1 MKRTVIVILCGL
13 LAAFMSGSC
22 SKDSGE
28 NGAGK
33 QAAVTKEASQ
43 KDAPVE
49 LSYSIFFPPSHAQCK
64 AGIAWAQEIEK
75 RTGGAVKINI
85 FPGGTLTNANE
96 CYDGVVNGISDLG
109 MSCFAYTRGRFPVME
124 AADLPLGYPNGKA
137 ATRTVNDYYEQMK
150 PKELD
155 DVHVLYIHA
164 HGPGLLHTKKPVKTL
179 EDLKGMK
186 IRSTGL
192 SAKVVEAL
200 GGVPVAM
207 PQGGT
212 YEALQKGVV
221 EGTFTPIETLKGWK
235 QAEVVNYTTDCHVV
249 GYTTAMFVV
258 MNKKKWDSLPPD
270 IQKTFTEVSKE
281 WITVHG
287 NAWDEADREGRAYT
301 EELGNSIIELSEEEG
316 LRWKDAVETVI
327 RDYVQTAKEKG
338 VDGDKA
344 VALLRGLIASYT
356 EEK

>member
-1 MKRTVIVILCGL
+1 MKNTAKGIVLVLFVL
-13 LAAFMSGSC
+13 LLSVSC
-22 SKDSGE
+22 SKTTE
-28 NGAGK
+28 EKAAPEK
-33 QAAVTKEASQ
+33 QPATQEQAQKEA
-43 KDAPVE
+43 ATE

-64 AGIAWAQEIEK
+64 AGIAWADEIQK
-75 RTGGAVKINI
+75 RTSGAVKINI
-85 FPGGTLTNANE
+85 FPGGTLTSANE
-96 CYDGVVNGISDLG
+96 CYDGVVNGISDIG

-124 AADLPLGYPNGKA
+124 AIDLPLGYTTGMA
-137 ATRTVNDYYEQMK
+137 ATLCANDYYAEMK

-164 HGPGLLHTKKPVKTL
+164 HGPGLLHTKKPVNTL

-221 EGTFTPIETLKGWK
+221 EGTFAPIETLKGWK
-235 QAEVVNYTTDCHVV
+235 QAEVIDYTTDCHVV

-258 MNKKKWDSLPPD
+258 MNKQKWDALPAD
-270 IQKTFTEVSKE
+270 IQKIFNDVSSE
-281 WITVHG
+281 WIAVQG
-287 NAWDEADREGRAYT
+287 KVWDDADKEGRAFT
-301 EELGNSIIELSEEEG
+301 EELDNKIIALSDEEG
-316 LRWKDAVETVI
+316 AKWEAAVGTVI
-327 RDYVQTAKEKG
+327 NEYIEAAKAKGIDGEKS
-338 VDGDKA
+338 
-344 VALLRGLIASYT
+344 VALLKELVNKYS
-356 EEK
+356 K

>member
-1 MKRTVIVILCGL
+1 MKKTLTGMVLVLCVSLLIV
-13 LAAFMSGSC
+13 SC
-22 SKDSGE
+22 SKTTE
-28 NGAGK
+28 EKAAPEK
-33 QAAVTKEASQ
+33 QPAAQEQAQ
-43 KDAPVE
+43 KQTATE

-64 AGIAWAQEIEK
+64 AGVSWAEEIQK

-85 FPGGTLTNANE
+85 FPGGTLTSANE
-96 CYDGVVNGISDLG
+96 CYDGVVNGISDIG

-124 AADLPLGYPNGKA
+124 AIDLPLGYPTGMA
-137 ATRTVNDYYEQMK
+137 ATRCANDYYAGMNPE
-150 PKELD
+150 ELK

-164 HGPGLLHTKKPVKTL
+164 HGPGLLHTKKPVNTL

-221 EGTFTPIETLKGWK
+221 EGTFAPIETLKGWK
-235 QAEVVNYTTDCHVV
+235 QAEVIDYTTDCHVV

-258 MNKKKWDSLPPD
+258 MNKQKWEALPAD
-270 IQKTFTEVSKE
+270 IQKIFDEVSSE
-281 WITVHG
+281 WIAVHG
-287 NAWDEADREGRAYT
+287 KVWDDADEEGRAFT
-301 EELGNSIIELSEEEG
+301 EELGNEMIVLSDEEG
-316 LRWKDAVETVI
+316 AKWESAVQTVI
-327 RDYVQTAKEKG
+327 NTYVEDAKAKGIDGEKS
-338 VDGDKA
+338 
-344 VALLRGLIASYT
+344 VALLKELVSKYS
-356 EEK
+356 K